1 MNEEYGEEVS
11 SLSIDLNQINKRI
24 NFIFLLSFLGFK
36 ATFNKDKELC
46 EIFIK
51 IMYEANQVKNS
62 LKTIF
67 SKL

>member
-11 SLSIDLNQINKRI
+11 SLSIDLNRINKRM

-51 IMYEANQVKNS
+51 IMYESNQVKNS

>member
-11 SLSIDLNQINKRI
+11 SLSIDLNQINKRM

-46 EIFIK
+46 EIF
-51 IMYEANQVKNS
+51 
-62 LKTIF
+62 
-67 SKL
+67 

>member
-11 SLSIDLNQINKRI
+11 SLSIDLNQINKRM

-51 IMYEANQVKNS
+51 IMYESNQVKNS

>member
-11 SLSIDLNQINKRI
+11 SLSIDLNQINKRM

-36 ATFNKDKELC
+36 ATFNKDKEIC

-51 IMYEANQVKNS
+51 IMYESNQVKNS